1 MSQISPDARVH
12 PDAKLADDVV
22 VGPFSIIGPDVEIG
36 EGTIVRS
43 HVVIEGHTRIG
54 SHNDFK
60 QFCSI
65 GAEPQH
71 KAYKGEPTRVEI
83 GDRNIFRE
91 FVTIHRGT
99 TIDNSITSVGSDNM
113 LMAYSHI
120 AHDCSVGDHVTMA
133 NGASLAGHTH
143 VEDYCILGGFA
154 LIHQFC
160 RIGEGAFIGYGSG
173 VSKDVPPFVMA
184 SGYPAAPHGIN
195 AEGMRR
201 RAFSTEEIESMKD
214 AYRVLYRSNLRL
226 VEAQEKLAARA
237 DSCRAVRQFHEFLND
252 SKRGILR

>member
-1 MSQISPDARVH
+1 MTQISPDARVH
-12 PDAKLADDVV
+12 PDARLGDNVTI
-22 VGPFSIIGPDVEIG
+22 GPFSIVGPDVEIG
-36 EGTIVRS
+36 EGTVVAS
-43 HVVIEGHTRIG
+43 HCVLEGHTRIG
-54 SHNDFK
+54 QGNDIK

-83 GDRNIFRE
+83 GDRNTLRE
-91 FVTIHRGT
+91 FVTVHRGT
-99 TIDNSITSVGSDNM
+99 TLDNSLTSIGSDNL

-120 AHDCSVGDHVTMA
+120 AHDCSVANHVTMA

-143 VEDYCILGGFA
+143 VENYCILGGFA

-201 RAFSTEEIESMKD
+201 RNFTLEEIESMKD

-226 VEAQEKLAARA
+226 VEAKEKLAERI
-237 DSCRAVRQFHEFLND
+237 DECRAVRQFYEFLSD